1 MPDNINNFASEEEQ
15 KKPENLEPNP
25 SGSGYE
31 DKNLSFSQEKKKKF
45 VKPAMIILPLIFFIA
60 TAVVAS
66 LYTRIWDPGWNFF
79 NLKSEEVMRR
89 LFANIENMK
98 TFHSEVSFGAD
109 VEAEI
114 GSADYPA
121 TMNYS
126 GSVSLIG
133 DMDKTDLDNIK
144 TQAILT
150 GEAKAEG
157 IKVTFEGEAKS
168 IGDTFYYKI
177 NEFPF
182 FSLLS
187 AFSEGQDFLQKGKW
201 IKIEPEDIEKSMESP
216 VDILKKEWQK
226 KVIAEISQI
235 LKNKELFI
243 INKEFP
249 GEVLDGKKVYH
260 YDIGLNTGE
269 VKKLIPEII
278 KVLLEDLTD
287 EDNLFSQSIESEID
301 MAEYG
306 FQNLFYTANV
316 YDSNARSYVYDFTKL
331 RCDSSSPSYGCQSV
345 EKYAGEMPVINS
357 LKDKYCA
364 YVKSPFDGYYYCSSA
379 DKSSHAPTTLITNVF
394 PGNEAYCKGNSFKCP
409 PKAEISKQQM
419 EELGVK
425 RFQEELDSFFN
436 KIGEIKGEIWVGK
449 KDLFP
454 YKISITKEIGL
465 ENFSEP
471 SDYGTAYKGKVTVN
485 TEIAFSDINKSIKI
499 EAPSGAKS
507 FKEILD
513 NIQKNIDS
521 SQSSAKKS
529 AIKSYIDGTRVAA
542 EIWYDENSGSGYNGV
557 CNGEDLKSVSES
569 IKTLGSTLR
578 CFSSKKAYCAE
589 ADLPNLE
596 EWCADSTGYSGT
608 QAACSAANISCKSAA
623 SVFFPIDQET
633 SLLKASLEEIV
644 TDLLSRIR

>member
-1 MPDNINNFASEEEQ
+1 MPDNVNYSASEEEQ
-15 KKPENLEPNP
+15 KNPENLNSNP
-25 SGSGYE
+25 SAGGYE
-31 DKNLSFSQEKKKKF
+31 DKNVPFPPERKRQS
-45 VKPAMIILPLIFFIA
+45 VKLIAIILPLIFLIA
-60 TAVVAS
+60 FGVAAL
-66 LYTRIWDPGWNFF
+66 LYTRIWDPDWNFF
-79 NLKSEEVMRR
+79 NLKSAEVMRR
-89 LFANIENMK
+89 LFVNIENMK

-109 VEAEI
+109 VETEI
-114 GSADYPA
+114 GTTDYP
-121 TMNYS
+121 TTVNYS

-133 DMDKTDLDNIK
+133 DMDKTDPNNIK
-144 TQAILT
+144 TQALLT

-168 IGDTFYYKI
+168 IGETIYYKI

-182 FSLLS
+182 FSLLT
-187 AFSEGQDFLQKGKW
+187 ALSEGQDFLQKGKW
-201 IKIEPEDIEKSMESP
+201 IKIEPEDIKNNMESP

-226 KVIAEISQI
+226 KVITEISQI

-243 INKEFP
+243 VNKEFP

-278 KVLLEDLTD
+278 RVLSENMTGEDT
-287 EDNLFSQSIESEID
+287 LFSQSTESEID
-301 MAEYG
+301 TVEYG
-306 FQNLFYTANV
+306 FQNLFYAANV

-331 RCDSSSPSYGCQSV
+331 KCDSSSPNYGCQSV
-345 EKYAGEMPVINS
+345 EKYAGEMPIINS

-364 YVKSPFDGYYYCSSA
+364 YAKSPFDDYYYCSSA
-379 DKSSHAPTTLITNVF
+379 DKSSYSPTTLITNVF
-394 PGNEAYCKGNSFKCP
+394 PGEDGYCKGNSFKCP
-409 PKAEISKQQM
+409 SKAEISKQQM
-419 EELGVK
+419 EELGMK
-425 RFQEELDSFFN
+425 KFQEELDSFFS

-454 YKISITKEIGL
+454 YKISITKEISL
-465 ENFSEP
+465 ENFFEP
-471 SDYGTAYKGKVTVN
+471 SDYGTAYKGKVKVN

-513 NIQKNIDS
+513 VGTSSANKNAIKSNIDS
-521 SQSSAKKS
+521 
-529 AIKSYIDGTRVAA
+529 TRVYA
-542 EIWYDENSGSGYNGV
+542 EIWYEDNSTYAGV
-557 CNGEDLKSVSES
+557 CDGNDVKRASEA
-569 IKTLGSTLR
+569 IKAKGATFR
-578 CFSSKKAYCAE
+578 CFSSRSAYCAD
-589 ADLPNLE
+589 ANLSNEE

-608 QAACSAANISCKSAA
+608 QAACSAASISCKSAA

-644 TDLLSRIR
+644 TDLLSRFK